1 MSERGVDKRDER
13 YLKGVFKVQGK
24 AYDVYLDRD
33 EIVWTLQGELN
44 TGIH

>member
-1 MSERGVDKRDER
+1 MDERGEG
-13 YLKGVFKVQGK
+13 LKGVFKVRGK
-24 AYDVYLDRD
+24 AYDVYLDRN

>member
-1 MSERGVDKRDER
+1 MSERGVERDER

-44 TGIH
+44 TGIR